1 MPIALF
7 PATGMASDSAAM
19 APSGW
24 LAVAIFVGVYVL
36 VATERVHRVAAA
48 LGGAGLVLAFGIV
61 DSEAAF
67 YSRETGI
74 DWDVIFL
81 LLGMMLVVGILRR
94 TGAFEYMA
102 IRSAKLADGQ
112 PSRLMI
118 LLILMTAGASALLD
132 NVTTVLLI
140 APLTISVC
148 RQLGIRP
155 VPFLLAEAFASNI
168 GGAATLVG
176 DPPNIIIAS
185 RANLTFA
192 DFLVH
197 MTPVI
202 LVVLAAF
209 VGLAMWMFRA
219 DLRGRP
225 EHAEALAAMDEDAAV
240 TDRRMLIA
248 SVLVLAAIVV
258 GFLTQRQ
265 TGLSPAVVAL
275 LGAGVLILLSPL
287 RVGEL
292 LKEVEWETLAFFMGL
307 FIVVGALVRVGA
319 LEALAARIAD
329 LTGAAVAPTLM
340 VVLGGSAVASAVVDN
355 IPFVTAMTPVV
366 DSLIATN
373 PALGADGALWWSLA
387 LGADLGGNATLIGAS
402 ANVVIVGVAA
412 KNGITITF
420 AQWLR
425 YGLPTAVLSI
435 AICAPYLLLRYA

>member
-1 MPIALF
+1 MAQFAVAGTASEPVALG
-7 PATGMASDSAAM
+7 T
-19 APSGW
+19 SGW
-24 LAVAIFVGVYVL
+24 VAVAIFVGVYVL

-48 LGGAGLVLAFGIV
+48 LGGAGLVLALGIV
-61 DSEAAF
+61 DSEEAF
-67 YSRETGI
+67 YSPETGI

-81 LLGMMLVVGILRR
+81 LLGMMLVVGVLRR
-94 TGAFEYMA
+94 TGAFEYLA
-102 IRSAKLADGQ
+102 IHSAKLAGGR
-112 PSRLMI
+112 PRN
-118 LLILMTAGASALLD
+118 LLVLLVLVTAGASALLD

-148 RQLGIRP
+148 RQLGIAP

-185 RANLTFA
+185 RADLTFT

-197 MTPVI
+197 MAPVI
-202 LVVLAAF
+202 IVVLAAF
-209 VGLAMWMFRA
+209 VGLALWMFRA
-219 DLRGRP
+219 DLQARP
-225 EHAEALAAMDEDAAV
+225 EHAEALAAMDEESAI
-240 TDRRMLIA
+240 TDRRMLTA
-248 SVLVLAAIVV
+248 SVVVLVAIVI

-265 TGLSPAVVAL
+265 TGLTPSVVAL

-287 RVGEL
+287 RVSEL

-307 FIVVGALVRVGA
+307 FVLVGALVRVGA

-329 LTGAAVAPTLM
+329 LTGAALAPTLM
-340 VVLGGSAVASAVVDN
+340 VVLGGSAVASAIVDN

-366 DSLIATN
+366 ESLIVTN
-373 PALGADGALWWSLA
+373 PALGTDGALWWSLA

-420 AQWLR
+420 AQWMR
-425 YGLPTAVLSI
+425 YGIPTAVMSV
-435 AICAPYLLLRYA
+435 AICAPYLLLRYT

>member
-1 MPIALF
+1 MALF
-7 PATGMASDSAAM
+7 AATTMSSDSAAM

-24 LAVAIFVGVYVL
+24 LAVAIFVAVYVL

-61 DSEAAF
+61 DSEEAF
-67 YSRETGI
+67 YSQETGI

-81 LLGMMLVVGILRR
+81 LLGMMLVVGVLRR
-94 TGAFEYMA
+94 TGAFEYTA
-102 IRSAKLADGQ
+102 IHSARLSRGQ
-112 PSRLMI
+112 PRRLLV
-118 LLILMTAGASALLD
+118 LLVLVTAGASALLD

-140 APLTISVC
+140 APLTIAVC
-148 RQLGIRP
+148 RQLGIQP

-185 RANLTFA
+185 RANLTFN

-209 VGLAMWMFRA
+209 VGLALWMFRA
-219 DLRGRP
+219 DLRAKP
-225 EHAEALAAMDEDAAV
+225 EHAEALAAMDEDAAI
-240 TDRRMLIA
+240 TDRRMLTA
-248 SVLVLAAIVV
+248 SVVVLVAIVV

-307 FIVVGALVRVGA
+307 FIIVGALVRVGA
-319 LEALAARIAD
+319 LEALASRIAD

-340 VVLGGSAVASAVVDN
+340 VVLGGSAVASAIIDN

-373 PALGADGALWWSLA
+373 PALGTDGALWWALA

-402 ANVVIVGVAA
+402 ANVVIVGIAA

-420 AQWLR
+420 GQWLR
-425 YGLPTAVLSI
+425 YGIPTAVLSI